1 MEGAEPET
9 FSSSSPVSTHKHRH
23 PLRSTTP
30 ATKSSLYVLLPISH
44 ILLSSELLP
53 LFSKGAVETRKRDQ
67 VTSGLQGHIQEH
79 EAIATLIRTN
89 LSCKIL
95 SPQSTYSN
103 PSSSE
108 INRYRRY
115 WYYPVL
121 TRRDPSTPRI
131 LAGPIRRQLF
141 EHPNM
146 LSVYTKANIN
156 RCLTL
161 KLVLIALILEFSGQR
176 A

>member
-1 MEGAEPET
+1 M
-9 FSSSSPVSTHKHRH
+9 
-23 PLRSTTP
+23 
-30 ATKSSLYVLLPISH
+30 
-44 ILLSSELLP
+44 
-53 LFSKGAVETRKRDQ
+53 
-67 VTSGLQGHIQEH
+67 TSGLRGHIQER

-95 SPQSTYSN
+95 FPQSTYSN

-121 TRRDPSTPRI
+121 TRRDPIHPTDPRHY
-131 LAGPIRRQLF
+131 GPIRRQLF

-156 RCLTL
+156 HCLTL
-161 KLVLIALILEFSGQR
+161 KLVLIALILDYYYREFSGQR

>member
-1 MEGAEPET
+1 ME
-9 FSSSSPVSTHKHRH
+9 
-23 PLRSTTP
+23 
-30 ATKSSLYVLLPISH
+30 TK
-44 ILLSSELLP
+44 
-53 LFSKGAVETRKRDQ
+53 KRDQ
-67 VTSGLQGHIQEH
+67 VTTGLQGHIQER

-89 LSCKIL
+89 LSCKVL

-121 TRRDPSTPRI
+121 IRRDPIHPTNPRRY
-131 LAGPIRRQLF
+131 GPIRRQLF

-146 LSVYTKANIN
+146 LSVYTKATIN
-156 RCLTL
+156 HCLTL
-161 KLVLIALILEFSGQR
+161 KLVLIALILDYYYREFSGQR